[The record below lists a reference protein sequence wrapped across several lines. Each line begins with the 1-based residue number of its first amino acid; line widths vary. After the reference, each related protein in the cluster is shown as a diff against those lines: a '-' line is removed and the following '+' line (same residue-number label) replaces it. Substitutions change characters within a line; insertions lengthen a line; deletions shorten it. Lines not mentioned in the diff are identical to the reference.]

1 MELIKF
7 GIFII
12 MATVM
17 FFLPKSIILFGTIIL
32 CNVAIVIVLKIPI
45 VKVTKQLFKILPYV
59 LFTFFINV
67 IISSISEAIWIV
79 IKFLIV
85 CNITYIYSITSTKTT
100 IANTIKMLCRPLVL
114 FNINIE
120 EIEIMVAISL
130 SIIPILKKDLV
141 VIRDVYK
148 YKGIKVNVKNIKNS
162 LSVFFIGI
170 IKRTNQIDEALI
182 ARGKKVLKKFMKNL
196 KNVMNN

>member
-1 MELIKF
+1 MPDIFILPDGIQCLFQTYQLFLQNNTVDLILMDQNMPFLNGNVICSLIKS
-7 GIFII
+7 
-12 MATVM
+12 MKE
-17 FFLPKSIILFGTIIL
+17 LE
-32 CNVAIVIVLKIPI
+32 N
-45 VKVTKQLFKILPYV
+45 
-59 LFTFFINV
+59 
-67 IISSISEAIWIV
+67 
-79 IKFLIV
+79 
-85 CNITYIYSITSTKTT
+85 TYIYSITSTKTT

-141 VIRDVYK
+141 EIRDVYK

-182 ARGKKVLKKFMKNL
+182 ARGKKY
-196 KNVMNN
+196 

>member
-12 MATVM
+12 IATIM

-32 CNVAIVIVLKIPI
+32 CNVAIVI
-45 VKVTKQLFKILPYV
+45 
-59 LFTFFINV
+59 
-67 IISSISEAIWIV
+67 ISSISEAIWIA

-141 VIRDVYK
+141 GIRDVYK

-182 ARGKKVLKKFMKNL
+182 ARGKKY
-196 KNVMNN
+196 

>member
-12 MATVM
+12 MATVT

-32 CNVAIVIVLKIPI
+32 CNVAIVIVLKISI

-67 IISSISEAIWIV
+67 IISSISEAIWIA

-141 VIRDVYK
+141 GIRDK
-148 YKGIKVNVKNIKNS
+148 YKGIKINVKNIKNS

-182 ARGKKVLKKFMKNL
+182 ARGKKY
-196 KNVMNN
+196 

>member
-7 GIFII
+7 GVFFI
-12 MATVM
+12 MATVT

-67 IISSISEAIWIV
+67 IISSISEAIWIA

-85 CNITYIYSITSTKTT
+85 CNITCIYSITSTKTT

-141 VIRDVYK
+141 GIRDVYK
-148 YKGIKVNVKNIKNS
+148 YKGIKVNAKNIKNS

-170 IKRTNQIDEALI
+170 IKRTNQIDEVLI
-182 ARGKKVLKKFMKNL
+182 ARGKKY
-196 KNVMNN
+196 

>member
-12 MATVM
+12 MATVT

-67 IISSISEAIWIV
+67 IISSISEAIWNA

-85 CNITYIYSITSTKTT
+85 CNITCIYSITT

-120 EIEIMVAISL
+120 EIEIMIAISL

-141 VIRDVYK
+141 GIRDVYK
-148 YKGIKVNVKNIKNS
+148 YKGIKVNVKNIKNG

-182 ARGKKVLKKFMKNL
+182 ARGKKY
-196 KNVMNN
+196 

>member
-12 MATVM
+12 MATVT

-32 CNVAIVIVLKIPI
+32 CNVAIVIVLKISI

-67 IISSISEAIWIV
+67 IISSISEAIWIA

-100 IANTIKMLCRPLVL
+100 IANTIKMLCRLLML

-141 VIRDVYK
+141 GIRDVYK

-182 ARGKKVLKKFMKNL
+182 ARGKKY
-196 KNVMNN
+196 

>member
-12 MATVM
+12 MATVT

-32 CNVAIVIVLKIPI
+32 YNVAIVVVLKIPI
-45 VKVTKQLFKILPYV
+45 VKVTKKLFKILPYV

-67 IISSISEAIWIV
+67 IISSISEAIWIA

-141 VIRDVYK
+141 GIRDVYK
-148 YKGIKVNVKNIKNS
+148 YKGIKVNVKNIKNG

-182 ARGKKVLKKFMKNL
+182 ARGKKY
-196 KNVMNN
+196 